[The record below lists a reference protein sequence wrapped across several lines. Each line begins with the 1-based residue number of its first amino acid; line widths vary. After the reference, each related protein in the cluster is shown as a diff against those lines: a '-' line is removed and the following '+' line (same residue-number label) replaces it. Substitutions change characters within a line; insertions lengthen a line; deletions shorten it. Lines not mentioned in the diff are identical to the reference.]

1 LLADQGVPYSGTCL
15 TTVFLAARLPG
26 PRLTERIC
34 PPEGIR
40 AAWRPDRFLQL
51 CLPLSLGWR
60 VGMPLVLLPD
70 VTGVPAGRL
79 YVKGQFVR

>member
-1 LLADQGVPYSGTCL
+1 MLADQGVPYSGTCL